1 MKTLLAI
8 LLALVIA
15 APLCASEEARSSEA
29 RAALGAL
36 KDRLLVKYRESG
48 GRVDTRWGIGDLL
61 SPQEMRELD
70 GSYFQRNDYSL
81 HWPGDRESV
90 AVLSC
95 HGVFSGRDGP
105 ANIELEVDLRT
116 GEARFNDPPEP
127 LWPKIADWGAL
138 VLLLVL
144 TMAVLCAI
152 YRRVI
157 LRATMSL
164 RARWAC
170 GALLAGIWLVL
181 IGGFAWPFS
190 HTPDHL
196 AVGYLAPAIP
206 LGFLLYFGGA
216 QALPP
221 INGFRLLLNWLSSAQ
236 IGAALWDLFEMNKS
250 MEEHR
255 QFLCVAAALVLG
267 SFGLLRYVRAQRTGV
282 QP

>member
-1 MKTLLAI
+1 MNRLALILAI
-8 LLALVIA
+8 FLA
-15 APLCASEEARSSEA
+15 APLAATSEEARSSEA
-29 RAALGAL
+29 RACLGAL

-48 GRVDTRWGIGDLL
+48 GRFDTRWTVGDLL
-61 SPQEMRELD
+61 SADEMRELD
-70 GSYFQRNDYSL
+70 GSYFRRDDYSL
-81 HWPGDRESV
+81 QWPKDRESV

-95 HGVFSGRDGP
+95 HGVFSGRDRP
-105 ANIELEVDLRT
+105 ATMELEVDLRT

-138 VLLLVL
+138 VLLLIL
-144 TMAVLCAI
+144 TLAALRTI
-152 YRRVI
+152 YRRIVVHTKPST
-157 LRATMSL
+157 A
-164 RARWAC
+164 ARWSY
-170 GALLAGIWLVL
+170 GALLAGIWLLL

-196 AVGYLAPAIP
+196 AVGYLAPAMP

-221 INGFRLLLNWLSSAQ
+221 INGFRLLLNWRSSAQ

-255 QFLCVAAALVLG
+255 PFLCVAAALLLG
-267 SFGLLRYVRAQRTGV
+267 SFGVLRYLRAQRTGV
-282 QP
+282 QL

>member
-1 MKTLLAI
+1 MKALLAI
-8 LLALVIA
+8 LLALAVA

-36 KDRLLVKYRESG
+36 KDRLLVKYREGG

-70 GSYFQRNDYSL
+70 GSYFKRNDYSL

-138 VLLLVL
+138 VMLLVL
-144 TMAVLCAI
+144 TLAAFRAI
-152 YRRVI
+152 YRRIV
-157 LRATMSL
+157 LHSKPSTS
-164 RARWAC
+164 ARWSYAAVLS
-170 GALLAGIWLVL
+170 GVWLMLL
-181 IGGFAWPFS
+181 GGLTWRFS
-190 HTPDHL
+190 YSPDRL
-196 AVGYLAPAIP
+196 AIGYLAAALP
-206 LGFLLYFGGA
+206 LGFLLTVVGA
-216 QALPP
+216 QSLPP
-221 INGFRLLLNWLSSAQ
+221 TNDLRLLLNWISSTL
-236 IGAALWDLFEMNKS
+236 IGAALWDLFALSES
-250 MEEHR
+250 MKEHR
-255 QFLCVAAALVLG
+255 MFLCISAALLLAC
-267 SFGLLRYVRAQRTGV
+267 FGLLRYLRAQRTGV